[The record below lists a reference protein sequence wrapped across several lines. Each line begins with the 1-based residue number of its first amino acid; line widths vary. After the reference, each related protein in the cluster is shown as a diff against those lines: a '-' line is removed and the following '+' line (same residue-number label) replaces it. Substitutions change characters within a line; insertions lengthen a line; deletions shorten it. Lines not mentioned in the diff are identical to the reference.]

1 MSNFSLP
8 RARRAAEGRL
18 LAILRIRLISAAT
31 RRLTR
36 IWLALTDTTS
46 AETTEI
52 SEVRRV
58 STSLMWEVTWVR
70 PEVKLL
76 RSWFTW
82 DLAWARAA
90 PRSLT
95 VLAKRASARAA
106 CLARES
112 LRELVEAASMESARA
127 RLEASFWY
135 TLLNLSL
142 ECFSAR
148 ATSRRRVFR
157 VRDMR
162 MRSFALKLLRA
173 VAARFC
179 SAEILLRMEVE
190 VAFSLAAVLR
200 ASLAMRAA

>member
-1 MSNFSLP
+1 
-8 RARRAAEGRL
+8 
-18 LAILRIRLISAAT
+18 
-31 RRLTR
+31 
-36 IWLALTDTTS
+36 
-46 AETTEI
+46 
-52 SEVRRV
+52 
-58 STSLMWEVTWVR
+58 MWEVTWVR

-90 PRSLT
+90 RRSLT

-112 LRELVEAASMESARA
+112 LRELMESARA

-157 VRDMR
+157 VRAIR
-162 MRSFALKLLRA
+162 MRSLALKLRRA
-173 VAARFC
+173 LAARLC

-190 VAFSLAAVLR
+190 VALSLAAVLR
-200 ASLAMRAA
+200 A